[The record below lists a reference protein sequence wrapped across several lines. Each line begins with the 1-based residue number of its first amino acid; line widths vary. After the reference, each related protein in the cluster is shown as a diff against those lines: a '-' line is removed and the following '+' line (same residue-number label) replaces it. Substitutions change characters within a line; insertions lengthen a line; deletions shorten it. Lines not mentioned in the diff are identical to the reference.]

1 MLLLDFVSSGCHNSI
16 AVCLMSF
23 FAINAL
29 EDMRARLIFLCSK
42 PWWFWLI
49 IFFVVSHFLPIML
62 GIVRSIIFDV
72 SEYLGLPTEYCIAL
86 FPIVLTLW
94 NSGIH
99 VCTING
105 SNILSDI
112 KTIDLAVVLFCEFQ
126 MLT

>member
-1 MLLLDFVSSGCHNSI
+1 
-16 AVCLMSF
+16 
-23 FAINAL
+23 
-29 EDMRARLIFLCSK
+29 
-42 PWWFWLI
+42 
-49 IFFVVSHFLPIML
+49 ML

-105 SNILSDI
+105 SNISSDI